1 MDTAQLIA
9 RVSTSTGSG
18 SGHVI
23 APCLVL
29 TSAHVTPE
37 VGGQVLVHTAAD
49 HIARPGRVVWR
60 GTPHGHDDAALVQ
73 ISEVDGIVHA
83 TTTRWGRLVTTTP
96 GTPCEVWGFPYL
108 VQREGRAAE
117 TAQLAGTVAPGNHY
131 VNHRHMMELTAHPPR
146 WNPEEIREQEEAG
159 QRRSLWAGLSGAAMR
174 CGEGR
179 LLVGVVAADLDHRDH
194 AALEVVPVYVLHHDP
209 GFRAVLAEHDV
220 SLVLEPIELAH
231 LAHSTTTHRRPSPAS
246 LLEARRQVVDFHGRE
261 ETMRTLLEWC
271 EDEEPLSAM
280 VVHGPGGQGKT
291 RLAHELTEHLARPD
305 GGGRRWA
312 TVWLGGTA
320 TVEELAP
327 IENTVAPLLLVVDYA
342 EARTAQL
349 IRLLQLCDRPPGSP
363 PVRLLLLVR
372 TVGEWWEQVNT
383 GTDFLLADI
392 AQRLALPPLAPHAVE
407 RAREYRSALDQLAQ
421 ALPAARTPRSAD
433 WDRVAADLPDPDLS
447 GPEWATVLSVHMR
460 ALADLL
466 DATQPATAIT
476 VDSAV
481 EGRVLAHE
489 FRYWE
494 QTAEAFGLGDA
505 ELAQPLRDVL
515 ALAFALTPADMEEAD
530 RLLAE
535 ATSLEGQ
542 STARRHQI
550 RMWIDGL
557 YPTDGTGLWG
567 YLQPDRL
574 LEYFLGQRL
583 QADPTLFD
591 PHLDGIATADAE
603 RLVTLYARA
612 ATHPALP
619 EVGGHLTDLCVR
631 GIDRL
636 GPAIIDVATQVE
648 NPDPLVQALESS
660 TDDPL
665 TSVEVLVKL
674 HDALP
679 LSSQRL
685 DVWAELLTTSLVE
698 TRRKQAAQSPDAHL
712 PDLALSLS
720 NQAIRLEHVG
730 RIEEALE
737 VSTESVNIRRTLAR
751 QHPDTHLPGLALSLS
766 NHAGHLST
774 LGRLE
779 EALEVSTESV
789 NIRRTL
795 ARQHPDTHL
804 PDLALSLN
812 NRAGNL
818 STLGRLEEALTISVQ
833 AVRHYRDL
841 AEQHPGRHLTDLAMA
856 LNNQALYLGDLRRSE
871 EALEVSTESVNIR
884 RTLARQH
891 PDTHLPD
898 LALSLSN
905 HADHL
910 STLGRLEEALTISV
924 QAVRHYRN
932 LAEQHPGR
940 HLTDL
945 ALALNNQAKQLS
957 VMDRTEEALE
967 VSTESVS
974 IRRTLA
980 RQLPDAHLPGL
991 ALSLSNQA
999 HYLSVLNR
1007 TEEALETSTE
1017 TLQYYRTLARK
1028 LPDTHLPNLALAL
1041 NGHAGHLNDL
1051 GRTEEALET
1060 CVEVVHV
1067 RQMLTEQHPDPHL
1080 PDLARTLNYQAN
1092 LLADLGRTEETLEVS
1107 ARTLRYYRALAR
1119 ERPEI
1124 HLHSLALALNS
1135 QSNRLGLLDR
1145 YEESLEAIT
1154 EAVSILRP
1162 LARRLPEIHLSDLAL
1177 TLNNQALR
1185 LNVLGRLPEAL
1196 DAVTQ
1201 AVDIRTVLV
1210 ERRPALY
1217 REDLEASQR
1226 LLDDLRSE

>member
-1 MDTAQLIA
+1 MDTAQFIA

-29 TSAHVTPE
+29 TSAHITPE

-131 VNHRHMMELTAHPPR
+131 VNHRHMMDLTAHPPR
-146 WNPEEIREQEEAG
+146 WDPEEIREQEEAG

-179 LLVGVVAADLDHRDH
+179 LLVGVVTADLDHRDH

-246 LLEARRQVVDFHGRE
+246 LLEARRQVVNFHGRD
-261 ETMRTLLEWC
+261 ETMRTLLDWC
-271 EDEEPLSAM
+271 REDEPLSAV

-291 RLAHELTEHLARPD
+291 RLGYELTEHLAQPD
-305 GGGRRWA
+305 EGGRRWA
-312 TVWLGGTA
+312 TVWLTGTV

-327 IENTVAPLLLVVDYA
+327 IEKTTVPLLVVVDYA

-383 GTDFLLADI
+383 ATDFLLADI
-392 AQRLALPPLAPHAVE
+392 TRQLALPPLVPHTVE
-407 RAREYRSALDQLAQ
+407 RAREYRSALRQLAQ
-421 ALPAARTPRSAD
+421 ALPSVRTPRPAD
-433 WDRVAADLPDPDLS
+433 WGRVAADLPDPDLS
-447 GPEWATVLSVHMR
+447 GSEWSTVLSVHMR

-466 DATQPATAIT
+466 DATQPATTVT
-476 VDSAV
+476 VDTAV

-591 PHLDGIATADAE
+591 PHLEGIATADAE

-612 ATHPALP
+612 AAHPALP
-619 EVGGHLTDLCVR
+619 AVGGHLTDLCIR

-636 GPAIIDVATQVE
+636 GPAVIDVATQVE
-648 NPDPLVQALESS
+648 NPDPLVQALEEITTDRDSS
-660 TDDPL
+660 TETL
-665 TSVEVLVKL
+665 AELSN
-674 HDALP
+674 ALP
-679 LSSQRL
+679 QSSRRLSA
-685 DVWAELLTTSLVE
+685 WADLLAARLVE
-698 TRRKQAAQSPDAHL
+698 EERR
-712 PDLALSLS
+712 
-720 NQAIRLEHVG
+720 R
-730 RIEEALE
+730 
-737 VSTESVNIRRTLAR
+737 
-751 QHPDTHLPGLALSLS
+751 
-766 NHAGHLST
+766 
-774 LGRLE
+774 
-779 EALEVSTESV
+779 
-789 NIRRTL
+789 
-795 ARQHPDTHL
+795 
-804 PDLALSLN
+804 
-812 NRAGNL
+812 
-818 STLGRLEEALTISVQ
+818 
-833 AVRHYRDL
+833 
-841 AEQHPGRHLTDLAMA
+841 AEQNPDSYQSVLAMA
-856 LNNQALYLGDLRRSE
+856 LNNQAGRLADMGRHE
-871 EALEVSTESVNIR
+871 EALEAVSEAVRIHLDQVQQSS
-884 RTLARQH
+884 AA
-891 PDTHLPD
+891 HLPD
-898 LALSLSN
+898 LA
-905 HADHL
+905 
-910 STLGRLEEALTISV
+910 
-924 QAVRHYRN
+924 Q
-932 LAEQHPGR
+932 
-940 HLTDL
+940 
-945 ALALNNQAKQLS
+945 ALNNQAIHLAAL
-957 VMDRTEEALE
+957 DRMEEALQAANQA
-967 VSTESVS
+967 VH
-974 IRRTLA
+974 ICLA
-980 RQLPDAHLPGL
+980 LAQEDPDPHLPGL
-991 ALSLSNQA
+991 AFSLNNQA
-999 HYLSVLNR
+999 IYLGQVGAPEDALESVSEATRIYQALALQDPDTHFPRLAEALHNQASQLGAAGR
-1007 TEEALETSTE
+1007 HEEALDAIAEAAHIRLFLVRQRSD
-1017 TLQYYRTLARK
+1017 A
-1028 LPDTHLPNLALAL
+1028 HLPNLAMTLDDKADCL
-1041 NGHAGHLNDL
+1041 IDL
-1051 GRTEEALET
+1051 GRIEEA
-1060 CVEVVHV
+1060 V
-1067 RQMLTEQHPDPHL
+1067 
-1080 PDLARTLNYQAN
+1080 
-1092 LLADLGRTEETLEVS
+1092 
-1107 ARTLRYYRALAR
+1107 
-1119 ERPEI
+1119 
-1124 HLHSLALALNS
+1124 
-1135 QSNRLGLLDR
+1135 
-1145 YEESLEAIT
+1145 EAIT
-1154 EAVSILRP
+1154 EAIQHYRAFTHRYSDPYAPR
-1162 LARRLPEIHLSDLAL
+1162 LALALYHRAIYLGELGRQEEALEATTEAIHIHRFLAELHPDIHLLRLAEM
-1177 TLNNQALR
+1177 LNNRAVHLGVLERVDEALDVSAQAVRVWTTLADEDPALHRRGLENALYLLQALR
-1185 LNVLGRLPEAL
+1185 
-1196 DAVTQ
+1196 
-1201 AVDIRTVLV
+1201 
-1210 ERRPALY
+1210 
-1217 REDLEASQR
+1217 DLESGQG
-1226 LLDDLRSE
+1226 